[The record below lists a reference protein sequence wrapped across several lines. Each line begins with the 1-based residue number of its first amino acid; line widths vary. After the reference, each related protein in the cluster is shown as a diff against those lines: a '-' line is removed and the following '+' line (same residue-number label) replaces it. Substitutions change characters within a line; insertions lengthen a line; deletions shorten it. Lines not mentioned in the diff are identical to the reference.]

1 MITSRLSVLAV
12 CVGCLSVVAL
22 AACGD
27 KKPDPAANPP
37 ATASASVAASSVP
50 VPIPTAPVDP
60 DLGKGPPPAAK
71 GAFKGTFTAKVG
83 VVTVQ
88 KDVKDTTAAW
98 GKEPGKEA
106 VGPGTLELTI
116 ENTRV
121 TGEGHGALGDLL
133 LEGVIDGKEVRTV
146 LNPKDPHTPHA
157 MTGIF
162 TGTVKDG
169 KITGKIRASSKNGN
183 VVREADVT
191 LAP

>member
-1 MITSRLSVLAV
+1 MITSRLSVLVLCASA
-12 CVGCLSVVAL
+12 LSL
-22 AACGD
+22 AACGE
-27 KKPDPAANPP
+27 KKPDPAATPT
-37 ATASASVAASSVP
+37 TASAPAASSAPAVA
-50 VPIPTAPVDP
+50 TAAASVDP

-71 GAFKGTFTAKVG
+71 GGFKGTFTAKVG

-88 KDVKDTTAAW
+88 KDVKDTTNAW
-98 GKEPGKEA
+98 GKDPGKEA

-116 ENTRV
+116 VNTRV
-121 TGEGHGALGDLL
+121 TGTAAGALGDLL

-146 LNPKDPHTPHA
+146 LNPKDPHALQA

>member
-1 MITSRLSVLAV
+1 MITSRLSVLV
-12 CVGCLSVVAL
+12 LSTLAFAL

-27 KKPDPAANPP
+27 KKPDPAASTPTSASAPAASSAPP
-37 ATASASVAASSVP
+37 AATAS
-50 VPIPTAPVDP
+50 VDP

-88 KDVKDTTAAW
+88 KDVKDTTDAW
-98 GKEPGKEA
+98 GKDPGKEA

-121 TGEGHGALGDLL
+121 TGAGKGSLGELL

-146 LNPKDPHTPHA
+146 LNPKDPHAPHA

-169 KITGKIRASSKNGN
+169 KITGKIRTSSKNGN